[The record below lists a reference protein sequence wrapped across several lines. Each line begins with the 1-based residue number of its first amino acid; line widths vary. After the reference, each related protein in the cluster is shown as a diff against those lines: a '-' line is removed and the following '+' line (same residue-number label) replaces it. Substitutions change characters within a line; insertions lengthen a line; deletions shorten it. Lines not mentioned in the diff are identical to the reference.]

1 MESDGGDGGG
11 GGGDGGGRRSSVAHG
26 ESGSG
31 GGRGTSA
38 FLSQGFERDLRPPP
52 SFDRDQ
58 GLILSCSIIK
68 HSWANLPPADGRKAR
83 RVPILDFERAL

>member
-31 GGRGTSA
+31 RGTGA
-38 FLSQGFERDLRPPP
+38 ARERTALRDAGPWQERNFEVRP
-52 SFDRDQ
+52 
-58 GLILSCSIIK
+58 LK
-68 HSWANLPPADGRKAR
+68 VVTN
-83 RVPILDFERAL
+83 FEVRPHLFYLAPL